1 MARCD
6 TSCRTSCRRC
16 GDFGSRAERKP
27 DLLNIEVTTGIFRK
41 AFQNFI
47 KRRRALGIEYDR
59 DDIAAADQKLVDWLV
74 ETYGGRNPHYE
85 ASDEWHVTVPDRVR
99 EAALREAKDA
109 AVREAMGRLSP
120 GAVHALRAA
129 AKLRN
134 STPEEVLREELRD
147 YVASQI
153 PYVDVEGIIRN
164 MAGVFYTAGYAVG
177 TLKGWISRDE
187 DS

>member
-85 ASDEWHVTVPDRVR
+85 SSDEWHGFGIHEQFAEWLP
-99 EAALREAKDA
+99 
-109 AVREAMGRLSP
+109 AVADLEGDDL
-120 GAVHALRAA
+120 LRAA
-129 AKLRN
+129 FKRFVADMEDAYGVLKD
-134 STPEEVLREELRD
+134 TPRWFDPSDGLDE
-147 YVASQI
+147 YVETLASI
-153 PYVDVEGIIRN
+153 WGAV
-164 MAGVFYTAGYAVG
+164 TAGAPLTEIRG
-177 TLKGWISRDE
+177 E
-187 DS
+187 A